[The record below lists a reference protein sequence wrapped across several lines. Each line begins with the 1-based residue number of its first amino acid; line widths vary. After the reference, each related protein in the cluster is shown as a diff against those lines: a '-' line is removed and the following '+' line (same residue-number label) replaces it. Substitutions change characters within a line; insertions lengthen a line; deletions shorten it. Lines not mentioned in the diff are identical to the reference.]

1 MSWERDENS
10 GRTWELSGPP
20 PLVVR
25 PADYVLLQLLLVCLE
40 IKNVEDLSR
49 ESVML

>member
-1 MSWERDENS
+1 MDENAS
-10 GRTWELSGPP
+10 RTRERSGPP

-25 PADYVLLQLLLVCLE
+25 PSDYVLLQLLLVCLE

-49 ESVML
+49 ESVRL